1 MRTTILATA
10 QDLLTQHLDDRD
22 GSPLSLDE
30 VAACSGLSRH
40 HLRAYYTSPDAI
52 VRDLH
57 YHSTGTRSTHAL
69 D

>member
-1 MRTTILATA
+1 MRATILATA
-10 QDLLTQHLDDRD
+10 QDLLTRHARDRD
-22 GSPLSLDE
+22 KTNLSLDE

-52 VRDLH
+52 VRDLRH
-57 YHSTGTRSTHAL
+57 DSTSTRSTHAL

>member
-1 MRTTILATA
+1 MRALILATA
-10 QDLLTQHLDDRD
+10 QDLLTQHLDARD
-22 GSPLSLDE
+22 ESPLSLDE

-57 YHSTGTRSTHAL
+57 HHSTGTRSTHAL

>member
-1 MRTTILATA
+1 MRATILATA
-10 QDLLTQHLDDRD
+10 QDLLTRHTCDSDETA
-22 GSPLSLDE
+22 LSLDE

-40 HLRAYYTSPDAI
+40 HLRAYYTSPEAI

-57 YHSTGTRSTHAL
+57 HRSTGTRSTHAL